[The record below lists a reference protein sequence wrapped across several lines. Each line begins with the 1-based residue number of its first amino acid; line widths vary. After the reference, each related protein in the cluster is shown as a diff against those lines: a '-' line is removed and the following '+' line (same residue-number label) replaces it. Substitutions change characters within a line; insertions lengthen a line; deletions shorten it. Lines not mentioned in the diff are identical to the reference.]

1 MAENISFGLTFDDV
15 LLEPRE
21 SRVHPRT
28 ASLETKLTKKIKLK
42 IPILAA
48 AMDTLSETEMAIAL
62 GRLGG
67 LAVLHRNC
75 TAEEEVAMVKAVKA
89 EGLICGAACG
99 PHDIDRARALDA
111 AGADVIFIDCAHA
124 HNMEV
129 VKNSQIIKNSVKA
142 EVVVGNIATK
152 EAAKEIVK
160 FADGIKVGVGPG
172 SICTTRIVTGVGV
185 PQITAIQNVVS
196 VAKKNGVPV
205 IADGGTKYSG
215 DVVKAL
221 AAGADCVMLGS
232 MLAGTKESPGEVIKI
247 EGRLVKVFR
256 GMGSIGAMKKG
267 QSADRY
273 FQNSSQKLV
282 PEGIEG
288 LVRYKGALEEVIYQ
302 ILGGIRSGMGYIGA
316 QTIED
321 IPKQAKFMMITSA
334 GLNES
339 HPHSVIKDKE
349 SPNY

>member
-1 MAENISFGLTFDDV
+1 MAYKYPLGLTFDDV
-15 LLEPRE
+15 LLEPRA
-21 SRVHPRT
+21 SRVHPST
-28 ASLETKLTKKIKLK
+28 AILATKLTKKIKLK
-42 IPILAA
+42 IPIIAA
-48 AMDTLSETEMAIAL
+48 AMDTVSETEMAIAL

-75 TAEEEVAMVKAVKA
+75 TMDEEVAMVKAVKA

-99 PHDIDRARALDA
+99 PHDIDRARALDT
-111 AGADVIFIDCAHA
+111 AGVDIIFVDCAHA
-124 HNMEV
+124 HNMDV
-129 VKNSQIIKNSVKA
+129 VKNSQIIKQSIKA
-142 EVVVGNIATK
+142 EVVVGNVDTK
-152 EAAKEIVK
+152 EAAKELVK
-160 FADGIKVGVGPG
+160 FADAIKVGVGPG
-172 SICTTRIVTGVGV
+172 SICTTRVVTGVGV

-196 VAKKNGVPV
+196 AAKKKGVPV
-205 IADGGTKYSG
+205 IADGGTKFSG
-215 DVVKAL
+215 DIVKAL
-221 AAGADCVMLGS
+221 AAGADAVMLGS
-232 MLAGTKESPGEVIKI
+232 MLAGTKQSPGEVIKI

-273 FQNSSQKLV
+273 FQNNSQKLV

-288 LVRYKGALEEVIYQ
+288 LVRYKGDLEEVVYQ

-316 QTIED
+316 QNIEE
-321 IPKQAKFMMITSA
+321 IQKNAKFIKITSA

>member
-1 MAENISFGLTFDDV
+1 MANDILFGLTFDDV

-28 ASLETKLTKKIKLK
+28 ARLEIKLTKKIKLK
-42 IPILAA
+42 IPIVAA
-48 AMDTLSETEMAIAL
+48 AMDTVSETQMAIAL
-62 GRLGG
+62 GRQGG

-75 TAEEEVAMVKAVKA
+75 TADEEIAMVKAVKA

-99 PHDIDRARALDA
+99 PHDIDRAKALDA
-111 AGADVIFIDCAHA
+111 AGVDVIFIDCAHA
-124 HNMEV
+124 HNMDV
-129 VKNSQIIKNSVKA
+129 VKNSQIIKQSIKA

-152 EAAKEIVK
+152 EAAKELVK
-160 FADGIKVGVGPG
+160 FADAIKVGVGPG
-172 SICTTRIVTGVGV
+172 SICTTRVVTGVGV
-185 PQITAIQNVVS
+185 PQITAILNVVS
-196 VAKKNGVPV
+196 VAKKRGIPV
-205 IADGGTKYSG
+205 IADGGTRFSG

-221 AAGADCVMLGS
+221 AAGADAVMLGS

-267 QSADRY
+267 QSTDRY
-273 FQNSSQKLV
+273 FQNNSQKLV

-288 LVRYKGALEEVIYQ
+288 LVKYKGDLEEVVYQ

-316 QTIED
+316 QTIEE
-321 IPKQAKFMMITSA
+321 IQKKSRFIRITSA